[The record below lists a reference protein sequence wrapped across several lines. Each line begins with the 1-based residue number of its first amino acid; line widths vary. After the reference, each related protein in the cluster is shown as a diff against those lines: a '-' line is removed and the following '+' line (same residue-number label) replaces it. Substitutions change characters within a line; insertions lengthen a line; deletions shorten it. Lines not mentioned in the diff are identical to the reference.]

1 MRNIVKIR
9 NWLKSV
15 QVDPKSPDTRTKSE
29 FLPALECRNSNK
41 VKRRRGGVPCVPDSA
56 SDTIV
61 TIKDGEH
68 CRAAAIAAQ
77 SHVRVGRGAV
87 GSDEYNDL
95 HVRHETFQQ

>member
-1 MRNIVKIR
+1 MR
-9 NWLKSV
+9 S
-15 QVDPKSPDTRTKSE
+15 
-29 FLPALECRNSNK
+29 
-41 VKRRRGGVPCVPDSA
+41 DSA

-87 GSDEYNDL
+87 DSDEYNDL

>member
-1 MRNIVKIR
+1 MR
-9 NWLKSV
+9 S
-15 QVDPKSPDTRTKSE
+15 
-29 FLPALECRNSNK
+29 
-41 VKRRRGGVPCVPDSA
+41 DSA

-77 SHVRVGRGAV
+77 SHVRVVRVGRGAV
-87 GSDEYNDL
+87 DSDEYNDL